1 MVEVTPVGATA
12 GQLPLE
18 QLGPLALGGD
28 ALVKLCHL
36 SLLVLLEHGWMRGA
50 VSVPHRPSV
59 QSRFLMLV
67 IDLVDMLGRAVFAP
81 DA

>member
-36 SLLVLLEHGWMRGA
+36 SLLALLEHG
-50 VSVPHRPSV
+50 
-59 QSRFLMLV
+59 
-67 IDLVDMLGRAVFAP
+67 
-81 DA
+81 